1 MFDEDL
7 SLFFDVESGF
17 AVEAVF
23 GLAAGDATRPVIFN
37 DPTQPVE
44 LYDTRVEAD
53 GPFLQVQEEHLEG
66 VKKGVSVEVPAGSFR
81 VERVTRDGTGLALV
95 YLS

>member
-1 MFDEDL
+1 MLDEDF
-7 SLFFDVESGF
+7 SVFFDVEDGF

-23 GLAAGDATRPVIFN
+23 GLEAGDATRPVIFH

-44 LYDTRVEAD
+44 MYDSRVEAD
-53 GPFLQVQEEHLEG
+53 APFLMIQEEHTEG
-66 VKKGVSVEVPAGSFR
+66 LKRGVSVEMSAGSFR

-95 YLS
+95 FLS